1 MVASDHRYVFMCFD
15 ALVNLGT
22 RGEDTRV
29 LLSRGFAKSQGK
41 GGIRAKKIFY
51 LFQLHSLVIVIIIS
65 ISVVFMLFIS
75 SNSFIRIHIIICRSL
90 SLAYWESMML
100 PSIFYKDME
109 DGSILGALPSALLA
123 DNKVVHRQ
131 GCACL

>member
-15 ALVNLGT
+15 AWVNLGT

-41 GGIRAKKIFY
+41 GGIQAKKIIY
-51 LFQLHSLVIVIIIS
+51 LFQLHLLSLVIVIIIS

-75 SNSFIRIHIIICRSL
+75 SNSFIRIQS
-90 SLAYWESMML
+90 SS
-100 PSIFYKDME
+100 
-109 DGSILGALPSALLA
+109 
-123 DNKVVHRQ
+123 VVHFLLRT
-131 GCACL
+131 GRV